1 MMPSAQI
8 LTCLSV
14 LTAGLLLFWQT
25 WRLRQQTLATAA
37 QRENDNDN
45 ENEGGSDLRRAVL
58 WQPGNELLLAVVF
71 CLASFF
77 FAVQLFPEP
86 RWTPPLVA
94 LGVALLSTIGAWERL
109 QQAWKEAAVPAPLL
123 AALQKQRLPLSLA
136 MLILLAGVLVL
147 FLPGHW
153 FA

>member
-1 MMPSAQI
+1 MMPAPQM
-8 LTCLSV
+8 LTAFTALA
-14 LTAGLLLFWQT
+14 AGLLLFWQT
-25 WRLRQQTLATAA
+25 WRQRRQTLEAA
-37 QRENDNDN
+37 AENGA
-45 ENEGGSDLRRAVL
+45 ELRRAVL

-71 CLASFF
+71 CLAAFF

-86 RWTPPLVA
+86 RWTAPLVA
-94 LGVALLSTIGAWERL
+94 LGVALMSTVGAWERL

-136 MLILLAGVLVL
+136 ILVLLGGVLVF
-147 FLPGHW
+147 FLPGQW